1 MGKGD
6 VDVKEIKVGC
16 GLKSKNVSEDPRYK
30 NGKKNLVRKL
40 LREES
45 EVFALTKNDIGDVP
59 DFEMK
64 VNLTVEFRDLFKKK

>member
-6 VDVKEIKVGC
+6 VDLIEINVGC

-30 NGKKNLVRKL
+30 NGEKNLVRK

-64 VNLTVEFRDLFKKK
+64 VNFTVEFRDLFMKK